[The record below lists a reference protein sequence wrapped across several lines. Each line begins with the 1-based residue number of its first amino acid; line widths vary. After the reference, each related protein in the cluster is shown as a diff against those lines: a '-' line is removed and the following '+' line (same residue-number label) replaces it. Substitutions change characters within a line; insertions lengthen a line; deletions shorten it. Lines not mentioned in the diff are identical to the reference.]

1 MKKFKKALHKAI
13 LRVVSKSGS
22 SYKRVKPSRTAKYA
36 ISK

>member
-13 LRVVSKSGS
+13 LRVMSKSGS
-22 SYKRVKPSRTAKYA
+22 SRKRAKPIPAKYA